1 MDVVVK
7 PSGSRKGLWELKDRL
22 GRKLGEIA
30 QVRPDHFVIHPDPDG
45 SLSKVSQG
53 PYAALHDAMD
63 GITRETNA
71 QCQLDGR

>member
-30 QVRPDHFVIHPDPDG
+30 QVRPDHFVTHPNPDG
-45 SLSKVSQG
+45 SLSKVSRG
-53 PYAALHDAMD
+53 PYAGLHDAMD
-63 GITRETNA
+63 GITRQTNA
-71 QCQLDGR
+71 QCQLDGS